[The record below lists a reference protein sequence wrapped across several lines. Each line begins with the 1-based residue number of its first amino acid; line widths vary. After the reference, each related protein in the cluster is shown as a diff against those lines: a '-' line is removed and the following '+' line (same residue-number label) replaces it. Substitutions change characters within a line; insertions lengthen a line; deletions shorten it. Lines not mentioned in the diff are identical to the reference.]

1 MKKISLMI
9 VALAALLAIV
19 ADMPGAGFLPFLAV
33 KGTAMLALWWSAD
46 KLCGMLPKEEV

>member
-19 ADMPGAGFLPFLAV
+19 ADMPGAGFLPLLAV
-33 KGTAMLALWWSAD
+33 KGAAMLALWRSAD
-46 KLCGMLPKEEV
+46 KLCDILPREEV